1 LVIRSLSSSYR
12 RNVIDWCKYRNIP
25 ETFSFEE
32 KKFIHDKVM
41 EIDLPWSEKDVI
53 DFLRSGRRDWVSFI
67 KGKTKTG
74 PM

>member
-1 LVIRSLSSSYR
+1 MLLIGVNIVIFLKLFRLKR
-12 RNVIDWCKYRNIP
+12 
-25 ETFSFEE
+25 

-67 KGKTKTG
+67 KGKTKNG
-74 PM
+74 AYVILE